1 MSQPRLCDMALSKEV
16 LAQYEH
22 DGFFFPLDI
31 LSPEEVGAVRC
42 QLEDFEARYQSH
54 PVVGD
59 GEFRTSCHLFLPF
72 LDELT
77 RHPVIL
83 AAVSSILGN
92 DLLVWGTSFFT
103 KEPRSLDYVAWHQ
116 DLHYWGL
123 DARDEVTA
131 WVALSPAS
139 IESGCMRFIPASHMR
154 KAAHADQP
162 GKDAML
168 SRGQELVDPVDE
180 SQAVNASLQSGQA
193 SLHHGLTFHAS
204 LPNRSNDRRIGFAIR
219 YIKPSM
225 RQAGGETG
233 VATLVQGD
241 DCYHHFEL
249 APRPERVAALESI
262 AMWQHAMGI
271 QKKINFRT

>member
-262 AMWQHAMGI
+262 AVWQHAMGI